1 MGDGI
6 AIRCYGDLVDR
17 VYGGANDLI
26 KDFSYWA
33 EIPVIN
39 MEEDKYHNKRNITR
53 IRYWTIGKRGLFFS
67 MDSSWRN
74 RV

>member
-6 AIRCYGDLVDR
+6 AIQCYGDLVDR

-39 MEEDKYHNKRNITR
+39 MEEDKYHSKRNIIR
-53 IRYWTIGKRGLFFS
+53 IR
-67 MDSSWRN
+67 
-74 RV
+74 